1 MSKRTSPPSA
11 SDDIRSGQRIP
22 EDDTIDLIRSL
33 RQGSDDDDYSVSPA
47 SQATPIIKGEH
58 TTPLPPAVL
67 RVLDSPDRAELIEVA
82 KMLDQGSKSERFIIF
97 YTPVGD
103 IKCRINWQSCEPEN
117 LRGNENLFFVK
128 MRSSDVAFTPKSGAL
143 FEIGFVGYAHKFQ
156 VVCLAPPQQL
166 YPGVDLMCFL
176 PHNSAMEKNGKLQE
190 GVPSVVS
197 GAPSDAVDAA
207 GEPVVSGEKSASLVD
222 FDRPRDAQ
230 V

>member
-1 MSKRTSPPSA
+1 MSKRTTPPSE
-11 SDDIRSGQRIP
+11 SDDIHSGQRIP
-22 EDDTIDLIRSL
+22 EDDTRDLLRSL
-33 RQGSDDDDYSVSPA
+33 RQSSDDDTYSITPA
-47 SQATPIIKGEH
+47 SQTPTKGENF
-58 TTPLPPAVL
+58 TLLPPAVL

-82 KMLDQGSKSERFIIF
+82 KMLDQGAKSERFIIF

-117 LRGNENLFFVK
+117 LRGSENLFFVK

-143 FEIGFVGYAHKFQ
+143 FEIGFVGYTHKFA

-197 GAPSDAVDAA
+197 GSPSDTIDAA
-207 GEPVVSGEKSASLVD
+207 GEPVVAGEKSTTVIN
-222 FDRPRDAQ
+222 FDHTRDAQ
-230 V
+230 D

>member
-1 MSKRTSPPSA
+1 M
-11 SDDIRSGQRIP
+11 
-22 EDDTIDLIRSL
+22 IDLIRSL
-33 RQGSDDDDYSVSPA
+33 REDPDVDTSPFFVSSAMSSVSVNN
-47 SQATPIIKGEH
+47 E
-58 TTPLPPAVL
+58 TPLPPAVL
-67 RVLDSPDRAELIEVA
+67 RVLNSPDRAELIEVA

-103 IKCRINWQSCEPEN
+103 IKCRINWQSCEPDN

-143 FEIGFVGYAHKFQ
+143 FEIGFVGYAHKFE

-176 PHNSAMEKNGKLQE
+176 PHNPPMEKNGKLRE
-190 GVPSVVS
+190 GAPSIVS
-197 GAPSDAVDAA
+197 GAPSDMVDTA
-207 GEPVVSGEKSASLVD
+207 GEPVVAGEKSASVVD

-230 V
+230 D